1 MATKP
6 RGLGTPGRRLWDAV
20 TGEYE
25 LDTPELAL
33 LEEACRIR
41 DFIADLR
48 QKVAETGAV
57 IDSRQ
62 GPRMHPAAVEA
73 RQQTLALAKVIG
85 SLGLPKGALDDI
97 DGS

>member
-1 MATKP
+1 M
-6 RGLGTPGRRLWDAV
+6 

-25 LDTPELAL
+25 LDAPELVL

-57 IDSRQ
+57 IDSPQ
-62 GPRMHPAAVEA
+62 GPRLHPAAVEA
-73 RQQTLALAKVIG
+73 RQQTLALAKVVG
-85 SLGLPKGALDDI
+85 ALGLPKGALDDI
-97 DGS
+97 EGS